1 MNEKTIINIGKVM
14 FLSSFLLGNICLF
27 GYIFTRN
34 EFFVNGGFLVLQW
47 GLVTNLSAIFILI
60 TYGVFHNSQLDA
72 CLKSSAIML
81 INVPIA
87 IIYIFIGIQLVSTN
101 FLNL

>member
-1 MNEKTIINIGKVM
+1 MKNENIINTGK
-14 FLSSFLLGNICLF
+14 FFFWLSFILRNIDLF

-34 EFFVNGGFLVLQW
+34 TFFVNGGFLVLQW
-47 GLVTNLSAIFILI
+47 GLLINLGAIFILI
-60 TYGVFHNSQLDA
+60 TYGIFRNSKLDS

-81 INVPIA
+81 MNVPIA

-101 FLNL
+101 F